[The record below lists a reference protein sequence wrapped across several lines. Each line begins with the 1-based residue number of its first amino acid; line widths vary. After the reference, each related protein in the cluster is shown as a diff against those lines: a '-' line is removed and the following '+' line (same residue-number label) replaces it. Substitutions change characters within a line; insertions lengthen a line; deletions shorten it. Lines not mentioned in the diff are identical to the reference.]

1 MGEELQNCPFCGSP
15 ASLIEHSSERDGEPD
30 GLFFAR
36 CDPCDLIIDSAWC
49 VSRDACIAAWNT
61 RTQSTRIAELEEALR
76 EIIKATHSA
85 DERSWIARHVNG
97 IAFNALGAS
106 SVLSKGED

>member
-61 RTQSTRIAELEEALR
+61 RTQSARESELEEALR
-76 EIIKATHSA
+76 RIAYDRDASPIT
-85 DERSWIARHVNG
+85 IARH
-97 IAFNALGAS
+97 ALRAS